1 MASKHSLYS
10 AMGPLLESVSKVL
23 PGEMASKVLPGEMGS
38 ISRVLGEVGSED
50 VEVVGDV
57 AAEAVKEEGWELA
70 KSNLLGELEEEV
82 VVVEVKLRS
91 VLRGFLSPPPLLLLL
106 LLLLLVGKGQ
116 VVGGEVMEGP
126 SESTHLKIIQAYIY
140 ISC

>member
-1 MASKHSLYS
+1 MDRFDSKTSLD
-10 AMGPLLESVSKVL
+10 GVQ
-23 PGEMASKVLPGEMGS
+23 
-38 ISRVLGEVGSED
+38 
-50 VEVVGDV
+50 VGDV

-82 VVVEVKLRS
+82 VVVKLRS
-91 VLRGFLSPPPLLLLL
+91 VLRGFFSPPPLLLLL

-126 SESTHLKIIQAYIY
+126 SESTHLNTIQAYI
-140 ISC
+140 SC

>member
-1 MASKHSLYS
+1 
-10 AMGPLLESVSKVL
+10 
-23 PGEMASKVLPGEMGS
+23 MGS

-70 KSNLLGELEEEV
+70 KSNLLGELEEEEV

-126 SESTHLKIIQAYIY
+126 SESTHLKIIQAYI
-140 ISC
+140 SC

>member
-82 VVVEVKLRS
+82 VVVVEVKLRS
-91 VLRGFLSPPPLLLLL
+91 VLRGFLPPLVLLLLL
-106 LLLLLVGKGQ
+106 ILVGKGQ
-116 VVGGEVMEGP
+116 VVGGEVKEGP
-126 SESTHLKIIQAYIY
+126 LESIHLNV
-140 ISC
+140 SGLSLT